1 MYNRNR
7 GGEIGSSYNTSPN
20 SSTAG
25 MSSSKQ
31 SFSEWM
37 AKQEETEHDLE
48 EQSEGFS
55 LLGRLSSIQDSL
67 AGQLTTLSGTIDANA
82 GPLSAA
88 FQQRVKYALYLIIA
102 AVIFLFFAIAV
113 GLPTIVLRPSKFV
126 MCMTLATSFAAASV
140 VVMQTPQVFL
150 SNMWSAGLERSAPF
164 LGLIATMISTFFI
177 TIFYNRYL
185 FILTSASLQVACLL
199 WYLSTY
205 IPGGPTGLKMLVK
218 AAWLLVST
226 AAQPCMF
233 VCKKTFVGGARL
245 CISRYFS

>member
-1 MYNRNR
+1 MYNRSR
-7 GGEIGSSYNTSPN
+7 GSEIGSSYSG
-20 SSTAG
+20 SSAAM
-25 MSSSKQ
+25 MSSSKP
-31 SFSEWM
+31 SFSDWM

-48 EQSEGFS
+48 EQGEGFS
-55 LLGRLSSIQDSL
+55 LLGRLSGIQDSL
-67 AGQLTTLSGTIDANA
+67 AGQLTSLSGTIDANA

-102 AVIFLFFAIAV
+102 AVIFLFFAIVV
-113 GLPTIVLRPSKFV
+113 GLPTIVMRPSKFV

-140 VVMQTPQVFL
+140 IVMQTPQVFIG
-150 SNMWSAGLERSAPF
+150 NMWSAGWERSAPF
-164 LGLIATMISTFFI
+164 LGLVVTMLSTFFI

-185 FILTSASLQVACLL
+185 YILTSASLQVACLL

-233 VCKKTFVGGARL
+233 VCKKTCSGGVRL